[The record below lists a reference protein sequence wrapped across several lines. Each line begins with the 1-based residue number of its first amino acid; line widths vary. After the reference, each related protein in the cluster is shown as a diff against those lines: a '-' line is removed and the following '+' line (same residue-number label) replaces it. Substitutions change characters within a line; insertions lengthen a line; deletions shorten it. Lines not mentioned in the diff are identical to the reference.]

1 MYKLEVNN
9 VSKSF
14 DEVKVLSNCSFTVNN
29 DEIVAL
35 LGESGSGKSTLLR
48 IIAGFEVAD
57 NGEVGLNDKLLLGA
71 NVYIKPE
78 HRNIGFIF
86 QDYALFPHLSVEK
99 NIGFG
104 IKDKSKLIAKVDEL
118 LEVFELNQQR
128 KSKPSDLSGGQQ
140 QRVAIARALAVN
152 PDLLLLDEPFSNL
165 DQNLRRK
172 VRQEI
177 LKIHRSFKIP
187 MILVTHDPDDA
198 LELADKVAVLQY
210 GEIIQIGKPSDIYF
224 NPVNEYVAS
233 LFGDGT
239 WVNGVFYRPEQVE
252 IGGEQ
257 YTGVIVEK
265 KFTTRGIV
273 LTLENDEF
281 TILAYDHFNVTKV
294 GDEVNFNLKK

>member
-1 MYKLEVNN
+1 MYKLVVNN

-14 DEVKVLSNCSFTVNN
+14 DKVKVLTNCSFTVNN

-57 NGEVGLNDKLLLGA
+57 KGTVGLKDNLLQA
-71 NVYIKPE
+71 TNVYINPE

-104 IKDKSKLIAKVDEL
+104 IKDKNKVKAKVDEL
-118 LEVFELNQQR
+118 LEIFELKEQR

-273 LTLENDEF
+273 LTLENDDF
-281 TILAYDHFNVTKV
+281 TILAFDHFNVTKV